1 MYVHAVGVRHYIYR
15 LCCISISAYS
25 IYVLVLSVH
34 PINLSIQ
41 LLFHLSNV
49 PFGTVSVSQP
59 ICQSICQSVTLS
71 VCHSISLSVSL
82 SCYAYSTTPSLCRR
96 FSDLS
101 LWDTHRTQTSLL
113 SLLQPSVALDIVQS
127 LVDMYK
133 EGGALP
139 RWPIANGM
147 EQVWCVACVGCV
159 YARVCIVYMLVSP
172 CVYTYVSICVCML
185 CQCVCVHMYMHI
197 DVCMYMGLC
206 TCLRAYV
213 HINICMC
220 RYVQ

>member
-1 MYVHAVGVRHYIYR
+1 MYVYAVDVRHYIYR

-25 IYVLVLSVH
+25 IYVR
-34 PINLSIQ
+34 
-41 LLFHLSNV
+41 
-49 PFGTVSVSQP
+49 T
-59 ICQSICQSVTLS
+59 CQSILSIYPSNCYSTFPMYLLALYQSVSPSVSLSLCQSVTLL

-147 EQVWCVACVGCV
+147 EQVWCVVCVGCV
-159 YARVCIVYMLVSP
+159 YACACIVYMLVSP

-185 CQCVCVHMYMHI
+185 ANVFVYLSICTQMCV
-197 DVCMYMGLC
+197 
-206 TCLRAYV
+206 
-213 HINICMC
+213 
-220 RYVQ
+220 